1 MLGQFDV
8 KIARQMAEQMT
19 ETGGTAIYFH
29 PDAIEGDGREL
40 VGRRSAGSSF
50 LKGYLEHAGGDTLRI
65 VTDVANAG
73 ATFEKTVRAMGE
85 TRPIEALSL
94 KTGAS
99 LAPAGTIF
107 FPTPGHQQAPWLRM
121 RQGMNSASFVGITHT
136 VSTRR
141 IIEGLHS
148 LLAQPVQPWDAIICT
163 SRAVK
168 SVVATQLEAES
179 RFYMDRFGASRV
191 PVPQLPVIPLGIAT
205 GDFVP
210 RDGARAALRGR
221 FDVPEDAIVVM
232 TMGRLS
238 VVEKANMTP
247 LVIALEQVADRTG
260 KDIHLWVT
268 GWTKREDE
276 EALHHEALD
285 RLCHR
290 VKARILDGREPDLR
304 RDIWAAADIFTL
316 PVDSIQETFGLAP
329 VEAMAA
335 GLPVVMPD
343 WDGFR
348 DTVLNGKT
356 GFLVPT
362 RTMPPGTGDV
372 LAQRFANGQD
382 GYLQHLALVQAQV
395 QIDVPAYA
403 DALERLITDAEL
415 RARMGA
421 QGQAHVRAS
430 LDWSVVIPQYLDLA
444 AALAEQ
450 RRQAKPERRVNP
462 MAIDP
467 FTLYREYPSGHIRAD
482 DRVRLNGTPGKED
495 IELHDKLSARQ
506 LYHRHPVPLDQL
518 HIACTMLGQHGE
530 VSVAELAELMKM
542 KVTRAMVIV
551 MMLAKSD
558 MVRFATG
565 PRPDQ

>member
-1 MLGQFDV
+1 
-8 KIARQMAEQMT
+8 MT

-29 PDAIEGDGREL
+29 PDAIEGEGREL

-50 LKGYLEHAGGDTLRI
+50 LRGYLAHAGGDAVRI
-65 VTDVANAG
+65 VTDVANADQ
-73 ATFEKTVRAMGE
+73 TFERTVRAMGE
-85 TRPIEALSL
+85 TRPIETMSL
-94 KTGAS
+94 KSGDP
-99 LAPAGTIF
+99 LGRAGTIF
-107 FPTPGHQQAPWLRM
+107 FPTPGFQNAPWVRL
-121 RQGMNSASFVGITHT
+121 RQGPNTVSLVGITHT

-141 IIEGLHS
+141 IIEGLHN
-148 LLAQPVQPWDAIICT
+148 LIAQPVEPWDALICT

-168 SVVATQLEAES
+168 SVVETQLDAES
-179 RFYMDRFGASRV
+179 RFFKERFGASRV
-191 PVPQLPVIPLGIAT
+191 LLPQLPVIPLAISAE
-205 GDFVP
+205 DFKP
-210 RDGARAALRGR
+210 RAGARQQLRAR
-221 FDVPEDAIVVM
+221 FDVSDDTIVVM

-238 VVEKANMTP
+238 VVEKANP
-247 LVIALEQVADRTG
+247 LPLLLALEQVAERTG
-260 KDIHLWVT
+260 KDIRLWMT
-268 GWTKREDE
+268 GWTKRQDE
-276 EALHHEALD
+276 EALHHEAIE
-285 RLCHR
+285 RLCRR
-290 VKARILDGREPDLR
+290 VKARIFDGREPELR

-348 DTVLNGKT
+348 DTVLDGET

-362 RTMPPGTGDV
+362 RAMPAGSGDV

-395 QIDVPAYA
+395 QIDIPAYA
-403 DALERLITDAEL
+403 DALVKLVENAEL

-421 QGQAHVRAS
+421 RGQERVRTS
-430 LDWSVVIPQYLDLA
+430 LDWSAVIPQYLELA
-444 AALAEQ
+444 DALAE
-450 RRQAKPERRVNP
+450 RRRAAMPIRQTNP

-467 FTLYREYPSGHIRAD
+467 FTLYRQYPSGQIRAE
-482 DRVRLNGTPGKED
+482 DRIRLNGSPGKGE

-518 HIACTMLGQHGE
+518 KAVCNMLASKGE

-542 KVTRAMVIV
+542 KVSRAMVIV

-558 MVRFATG
+558 MVRFASESG
-565 PRPDQ
+565 RDQ

>member
-1 MLGQFDV
+1 
-8 KIARQMAEQMT
+8 MT
-19 ETGGTAIYFH
+19 QTGGTAIYFH
-29 PDAIEGDGREL
+29 PDAIEGEGREL

-50 LKGYLEHAGGDTLRI
+50 LKGYLAHAGVETLRI
-65 VTDVANAG
+65 CTDTPNA
-73 ATFEKTVRAMGE
+73 AQVFEETIRALGE
-85 TRPIEALSL
+85 SRPVEALSL
-94 KTGAS
+94 RAGDS
-99 LAPAGTIF
+99 LASAGTIF
-107 FPTPGHQQAPWLRM
+107 FPTPGFQQAPWLRI
-121 RQGMNSASFVGITHT
+121 RQGLNSASFVGITHT

-141 IIEGLHS
+141 IIEGLHN

-163 SRAVK
+163 SRAVQ
-168 SVVATQLEAES
+168 SVVATQLEAETQ
-179 RFYMDRFGASRV
+179 FYRERFGASRV

-205 GDFVP
+205 DDFVP
-210 RDGARAALRGR
+210 RDGARARIRAR
-221 FDVPEDAIVVM
+221 FDIPDDAIVVM

-238 VVEKANMTP
+238 VVEKANP
-247 LVIALEQVADRTG
+247 VALLLALEQVAERTG
-260 KDIHLWVT
+260 RDIRLLVT
-268 GWTKREDE
+268 GWTRREDE
-276 EALHHEALD
+276 EALHHEALA
-285 RLCHR
+285 RLCQR

-348 DTVLNGKT
+348 DTVLDGET

-362 RTMPPGTGDV
+362 RTMPSGTGDI

-403 DALERLITDAEL
+403 HALENLVSNPDL

-421 QGQAHVRAS
+421 RGQAHVRAR
-430 LDWSVVIPQYLDLA
+430 LDWSAVIPQYLNLA
-444 AALAEQ
+444 AALTEQ
-450 RRQAKPERRVNP
+450 REMAQPARQANP

-467 FTLYREYPSGHIRAD
+467 FTLYRHYPSGHVQAE
-482 DRVRLNGTPGKED
+482 DRIRLNGAPGMEE
-495 IELHDKLSARQ
+495 IGLHDRLGARQ
-506 LYHRHPVPLDQL
+506 LYHRHPVPLDLL
-518 HIACTMLGQHGE
+518 HATCTMLAQHGE
-530 VSVAELAELMKM
+530 VSVGELAELMKM
-542 KVTRAMVIV
+542 KVTRAMVLV